1 MTVYDL
7 NEDQLAELKQ
17 RYYAEKTGRDLS
29 YGEIVN
35 IDELVSWR
43 EIRDAYKHVD
53 FVPDDFF
60 CSAGEEEPR
69 PGCVTINFDD
79 ERNLPEILND
89 IARLIEEG
97 YYSGLTT
104 IESCSWSID
113 FD

>member
-29 YGEIVN
+29 YEEIAN

-43 EIRDAYKHVD
+43 EIRQAYEHVN

-60 CSAGEEEPR
+60 CSAGEYGEEYSLGADLSGTR
-69 PGCVTINFDD
+69 EYIV
-79 ERNLPEILND
+79 EQL
-89 IARLIEEG
+89 RLIADD
-97 YYSGLTT
+97 
-104 IESCSWSID
+104 IESGKYGGLAGGYGASWGLDRI
-113 FD
+113 